1 MSVGYPNEKL
11 QECAQC
17 VFQMLVNLH
26 NGGLV
31 AAAVTVIWC
40 CRLVSAFGPSSLANK
55 NIPEKIVTTF
65 RSCDQLYPSI
75 TN

>member
-1 MSVGYPNEKL
+1 MGVAISKEMINK
-11 QECAQC
+11 ECSQC

-40 CRLVSAFGPSSLANK
+40 CNPVQWLDSGG
-55 NIPEKIVTTF
+55 T
-65 RSCDQLYPSI
+65 CPSI
-75 TN
+75 GDGRI

>member
-1 MSVGYPNEKL
+1 MRN
-11 QECAQC
+11 QECSQC

-40 CRLVSAFGPSSLANK
+40 CSLVNALVHQVSSD
-55 NIPEKIVTTF
+55 ETHT
-65 RSCDQLYPSI
+65 
-75 TN
+75 